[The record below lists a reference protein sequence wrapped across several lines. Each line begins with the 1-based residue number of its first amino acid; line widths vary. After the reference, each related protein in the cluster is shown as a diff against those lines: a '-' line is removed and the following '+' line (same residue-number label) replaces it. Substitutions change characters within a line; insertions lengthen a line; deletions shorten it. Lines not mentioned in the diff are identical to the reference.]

1 MIKINFKNWLI
12 QNGKSPKTAD
22 NYSRA
27 VLGAM
32 STWAIDAGLC
42 SDSLENIHSVAELI
56 KIEDGI
62 KNIPIYQ
69 ERNTIG
75 KNMYSC
81 ALKAFIE
88 YRKSETSEEL
98 EHDLNEILEDKSIPA
113 TEKSTYIN
121 TRIGQGRYR
130 RKLINYW
137 EKCALTGFTDTRFL
151 VASHIKPWKDANNV
165 ERLDSYNGLLL
176 MPNLDKVFDL
186 GFITFK
192 ENGKIVISDYLEEA
206 TRLGVNPDMQV
217 NFEDQH
223 QEYIAFHREVVFERN
238 I

>member
-1 MIKINFKNWLI
+1 MTFKNWLI
-12 QNGKSPKTAD
+12 QTGKSTGTA
-22 NYSRA
+22 NKYSSA
-27 VLGAM
+27 VSGVI
-32 STWAIDAGLC
+32 STWSKDANLC
-42 SDSLENIHSVAELI
+42 TDSLTNIHSVVELV
-56 KIEDGI
+56 KIEDRLE
-62 KNIPIYQ
+62 NVTIYQ
-69 ERNTIG
+69 QRNANG
-75 KNMYSC
+75 GSMYSC

-130 RKLINYW
+130 RNLINYW

-151 VASHIKPWKDANNV
+151 VASHIKPWKDANNK

-217 NFEDQH
+217 NFEDKH

>member
-1 MIKINFKNWLI
+1 MSFNDWLI
-12 QNGKSPKTAD
+12 QVGRSPKTAD

-27 VLGAM
+27 VSGAI
-32 STWAIDAGLC
+32 SQWAIDAGLC
-42 SDSLENIHSVAELI
+42 TVSLPNIQILADLI
-56 KIEDGI
+56 KVTDGL
-62 KNIPIYQ
+62 NDVSIYQ
-69 ERNTIG
+69 ERNKVG

-130 RKLINYW
+130 RNLISYW
-137 EKCALTGFTDTRFL
+137 EKCALTGFSDTRFL
-151 VASHIKPWKDANNV
+151 VASHIKPWKDANNK

-206 TRLGVNPDMQV
+206 TRLGVNPEMQV
-217 NFEDQH
+217 NFEDKH
-223 QEYIAFHREVVFERN
+223 QEYIAFHRDAVFEKN